1 MLIETL
7 EQGKKYVQSELQTF
21 VNFEQVNAGW
31 ANEVFCKMARVPITS
46 ISLYELIIFKRS
58 KLLLQEVISC
68 ELFYTSSRKT

>member
-1 MLIETL
+1 MFKVNFKL
-7 EQGKKYVQSELQTF
+7 F

-31 ANEVFCKMARVPITS
+31 AIEVFCKMARVPITS